1 MRRAGTH
8 RPRVMLVHRRRQKK
22 ERKESMKNK
31 ETRMAELLNQ
41 MNDQQKDALLALL
54 ECLLHSQEH
63 AVNCDR
69 KAD

>member
-8 RPRVMLVHRRRQKK
+8 RPRTMPMHRRRPKK
-22 ERKESMKNK
+22 ERIQGMTNNEKQ
-31 ETRMAELLNQ
+31 MAELLNQ

-63 AVNCDR
+63 AVNCDQ